1 MERDF
6 QDYHRLQEME
16 HLYNAAIKQ
25 LQLKFEV
32 LNDEFRVTFSRS
44 PIHHVESRL
53 KSTRS
58 IINKLHKLGL
68 EVTMESAMKNLND
81 MAGLRVVCCYIDD
94 VYKVSE
100 MLLRQTD
107 VKLIKLQDYIKEP
120 NYNGYRSLHLDIEL
134 PVYLSDRTELVRA
147 EVQLRTVAMDFWASL
162 EHDLRY
168 KSTKKIPKDIC
179 LEMLDCAD
187 EIAEIDHKMQEIY
200 KKIQKL

>member
-168 KSTKKIPKDIC
+168 KSTKQIPKDIC